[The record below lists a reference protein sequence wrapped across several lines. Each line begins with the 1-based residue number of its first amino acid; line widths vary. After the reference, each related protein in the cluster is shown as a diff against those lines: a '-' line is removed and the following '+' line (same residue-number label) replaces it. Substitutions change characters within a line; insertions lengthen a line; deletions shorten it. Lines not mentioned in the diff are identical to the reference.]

1 MNGIQLFDVSGSNIR
16 FGVTA
21 DGVPYAVAADF
32 VKTMGYRQASDA
44 TRLLGDE
51 EAGQQIV
58 LTRSASGIEQRREMN
73 VIYEDGMW
81 ELIFRS
87 TLPGAKAIKARVKA
101 ILREIRETG
110 RYEAQPPAQPPARLS
125 NRDLALM
132 VIAEADRAEA
142 AEQRVAELEPM
153 AAQAAHYRS
162 AEGLIAVGDFAN
174 DLKGWAARQLGLRVL
189 HPQVWEFLG
198 EIGLLIRG
206 NTLRRNEPTAYAVEH
221 DYIRAKKTEFETKS
235 RGLQTSS
242 TPRLTPKGA
251 GWAWDRAV
259 RRLMEHNGLSRDDG
273 DGDGG
278 RLPHAG

>member
-1 MNGIQLFDVSGSNIR
+1 MSIQIFDVSGVGIR
-16 FGVTA
+16 FGVTE
-21 DGVPYAVAADF
+21 DGTPYAVASDF
-32 VKTMGYRQASDA
+32 AKTMGYRQTKNALD
-44 TRLLGDE
+44 LLDE
-51 EAGQQIV
+51 EEKGFALTETPGGRQRLAVV
-58 LTRSASGIEQRREMN
+58 L
-73 VIYEDGMW
+73 EDGMW

-273 DGDGG
+273 DGDGDGG

>member
-1 MNGIQLFDVSGSNIR
+1 MSIQIFDVSGVGIR
-16 FGVTA
+16 FGVTE
-21 DGVPYAVAADF
+21 DGTPYAVASDF
-32 VKTMGYRQASDA
+32 AKTMGYRDA
-44 TRLLGDE
+44 ANALRLLDADE
-51 EAGQQIV
+51 KGTQIV
-58 LTRSASGIEQRREMN
+58 STSESNGRVAKRPVS
-73 VIYEDGMW
+73 VVFEDGMW

-142 AEQRVAELEPM
+142 AEQRIAELEPM

>member
-1 MNGIQLFDVSGSNIR
+1 MTGIQLFDVSGSSMR
-16 FGVTA
+16 FGVTD
-21 DGVPYAVAADF
+21 DGRPWVAAPDF
-32 VKTMGYRQASDA
+32 AKAMGYAQAKDA
-44 TRLLGDE
+44 LRSVDAE
-51 EAGQQIV
+51 EKGRQIV
-58 LTRSASGIEQRREMN
+58 PTPGGAQEITVL
-73 VIYEDGMW
+73 YEDGIW
-81 ELIFRS
+81 ELIFLSRK
-87 TLPGAKAIKARVKA
+87 PEAKAIKARVKA

-110 RYEAQPPAQPPARLS
+110 RYEAQPARLS